1 MKVEEVGKQAERGMK
16 GIGDFIKRN
25 PFVAI
30 IGVIIV
36 IFLVFL
42 FARPRRERVTPQPPA
57 QPEVIT
63 KEVPVP
69 MPVEV
74 PVYKEIEKPI
84 PIPVEVPV
92 HKVIEKPIPMPVE
105 VPVPKII
112 EKPVFIEPP
121 VQPDPEP
128 QEIYRD
134 DIKWKEEFAA
144 QLDAIQDALRVDRVE
159 AVDPII
165 DVKVDPYVLD
175 YYADPQRYVEEIMR
189 EDVFRPPRPRKNGL
203 ILTAAGE
210 WEPVQDVIER
220 QKQRYKDALA
230 RGDYKWAEI
239 VMRETE
245 IALGHPVVW

>member
-1 MKVEEVGKQAERGMK
+1 MKIEEVQKNVEGGIK
-16 GIGDFIKRN
+16 GIGNFIKQN

-30 IGVIIV
+30 IGIIV
-36 IFLVFL
+36 VFFLVFL

-69 MPVEV
+69 KPIEV

-84 PIPVEVPV
+84 PM
-92 HKVIEKPIPMPVE
+92 PIE

-112 EKPVFIEPP
+112 EKPIFIEPP

-128 QEIYRD
+128 QDVYRD
-134 DIKWKEEFAA
+134 DIAWKEEFAA

-159 AVDPII
+159 DVDPVIKI
-165 DVKVDPYVLD
+165 DPYMLD

-189 EDVFRPPRPRKNGL
+189 EDVFRPPRPRRNGL

-230 RGDYKWAEI
+230 RGDYKWADI
-239 VMRETE
+239 VKRETE
-245 IALGHPVVW
+245 IALGHPVDW